1 MPSLTLSHQRVTAAD
16 LCGQA
21 ERLAGGLASRG
32 VGPGD
37 PVAILLPNGLAA
49 AAAILAVTR
58 LGAVAVPLSP
68 QCKPAE
74 LAFVFGDACVTAV
87 LTDER
92 GAARCRGLDARV
104 VTGLEEMIEE
114 HDAVALPLA
123 GRDADAVYQYSSGS
137 TGRPKRVPRTHAQL
151 AAEAQAY
158 VAATGLTAEDTILC
172 AIPLFHT
179 YGLGCCLLAATHSGA
194 SLVLLSAPRPFAI
207 QRDTALDALEREAVT
222 VFPAVPFMLRVL
234 AEAPRGAD
242 LSSLRL
248 CFSAANAL
256 PPATFEAFDRRFGVP
271 VRQLYGLTE
280 AGAVTVNADGDPW
293 ATARTVGRPLR
304 GVELAIVG
312 PSGEV
317 LDAGRIG
324 EVAIRSPAM
333 TRGYAGVD
341 EAVNRQAFSGGRF
354 LTGDR
359 GKLDEDGRLVLT
371 GRRKLLIDVRGDK
384 VDPIEVEDVL
394 AVHPKVR
401 EVVVVGTPSD
411 VAGEELVKAVVVP
424 EEQCG
429 ERELIRFCRERLANH
444 KVPHLVDFRD
454 AIPRSPLGKVLR
466 KDLV

>member
-1 MPSLTLSHQRVTAAD
+1 MPSLTLSHERVSGAD
-16 LCGQA
+16 LSERA
-21 ERLAGGLASRG
+21 EGLAGGLAAHG

-37 PVAILLPNGLAA
+37 AVAIVLPNGLAA
-49 AAAILAVTR
+49 AAAFLGVTR
-58 LGAVAVPLSP
+58 LGAVAVPLAP
-68 QCKPAE
+68 QAKPAE
-74 LAFVFGDACVTAV
+74 LSFVFRDAGVAAV

-92 GAARCRGLDARV
+92 GAARCQGLGARV
-104 VTGLEEMIEE
+104 MIGFDE
-114 HDAVALPLA
+114 DGPAPPPPR
-123 GRDADAVYQYSSGS
+123 RDDDAVYQYSSGS

-151 AAEAQAY
+151 AAEAEAY
-158 VAATGLTAEDTILC
+158 VAATGLTADDTILC

-179 YGLGCCLLAATHSGA
+179 YGLGCCLLAAVHSGA
-194 SLVLLSAPRPFAI
+194 ALALLAGPAPFAI
-207 QRDTALDALEREAVT
+207 NRDAALDVLEREAVT

-234 AEAPRGAD
+234 AEAPRAAD
-242 LSSLRL
+242 LSALRL

-293 ATARTVGRPLR
+293 ATARTVGRPLP
-304 GVELAIVG
+304 GVEVEILGADG
-312 PSGEV
+312 RPQS
-317 LDAGRIG
+317 AGRIG

-341 EAVNRQAFSGGRF
+341 ESVNRQAFAGGRF

-359 GKLDEDGRLVLT
+359 GRMDEDGRLVLT
-371 GRRKLLIDVRGDK
+371 GRRKLLIDVAGDK

-401 EVVVVGTPSD
+401 EVVVVGTPSG
-411 VAGEELVKAVVVP
+411 VVGEELVKAVVVSG
-424 EEQCG
+424 ERCG

-444 KVPHLVDFRD
+444 KVPRLVEFRD
-454 AIPRSPLGKVLR
+454 EIPRSPLGKVLR